1 MPLQGLRSFFAT
13 EAAGGLVMVAA
24 AIAALVV
31 ANSPWSGAYESFLA
45 YTLTPGIPAFSKTV
59 LHWINDGLMAVF
71 FLVVG
76 LEIKREATEG
86 ELSSGARLAL
96 PVIAAIGGMVLPAVL
111 YVLINDDPLARR
123 GWAIPTA
130 TDIAFS
136 LAVLSLFGTRVSLAL
151 KMFLT
156 AVAIVDDLGAIV
168 VIALFYTEELSLP
181 MLAGATAGV
190 VLLAILNFANV
201 RRLAPYLLV
210 GLATWACVLKSGV
223 HATLAGVATALA
235 IPALATSGRSPG
247 HVLEEK
253 LHPWVAF
260 GILPVFAFA
269 NAGIAFDAVSVDVL
283 LEPIPLGIIVGLL
296 AGKTLGIYGATALAI
311 GAGLAPRPQGASH
324 AALLGIAAIGGIG
337 FTMSLFIGSLAFELQ
352 EPRYYELVKLGV
364 LAGSVASALF
374 GCALLAIALPRRQ
387 GSP

>member
-1 MPLQGLRSFFAT
+1 I
-13 EAAGGLVMVAA
+13 V
-24 AIAALVV
+24 I
-31 ANSPWSGAYESFLA
+31 ANSPWSDAYQAVLA
-45 YTLTPGIPAFSKTV
+45 HTLSPGIPALSKSV

-76 LEIKREATEG
+76 LEIKREAIEG
-86 ELSSGARLAL
+86 ELSSRARLAL
-96 PVIAAIGGMVLPAVL
+96 PVIAAIGGMVLPAIL
-111 YVLINDDPLARR
+111 YVVLNDDPIARR

-136 LAVLSLFGTRVSLAL
+136 LAVLSLFGTRVPLAL
-151 KMFLT
+151 KVFLT

-168 VIALFYTEELSLP
+168 VIAVFYTEQLSP
-181 MLAGATAGV
+181 VMLAGGV
-190 VLLAILNFANV
+190 LGVAVLAALNYANV
-201 RRLAPYLLV
+201 RRLAPYLLF

-235 IPALATSGRSPG
+235 IPMAASGGRNLGYALEQR
-247 HVLEEK
+247 

-260 GILPVFAFA
+260 GILPLFALA
-269 NAGIAFDAVSVDVL
+269 NAGVGLGNVSPDVL
-283 LEPIPLGIIVGLL
+283 RESIPLGIIVGLV

-311 GAGLAPRPQGASH
+311 GTGLAPRPHGASH

-364 LAGSVASALF
+364 LAGSVASALL

-387 GSP
+387 AHPRK